1 MGLPPEIVAELIA
14 AEPEG
19 FQVWPVNMPVV
30 RAWNAIDTQ
39 WRTETLADGRVH
51 WIGLDYAA
59 VRAGYDM
66 GGLRIEPRIW
76 AGVQLMERAAS
87 VVLNGV
93 G

>member
-1 MGLPPEIVAELIA
+1 MGLPPEFVAKLIA
-14 AEPEG
+14 AEPKG
-19 FQVWPVNMPVV
+19 FQVWPVNMPVID
-30 RAWNAIDTQ
+30 AWNEIETQ
-39 WRTETLADGRVH
+39 WRTQALADGRVH

-66 GGLRIEPRIW
+66 AGAVIEPRIW
-76 AGVQLMERAAS
+76 AGVRLMERTAS